1 MCVSHAWSP
10 PSSDPPFLS
19 IVGLLVCPRIDVI
32 LRRLLQRFSFS
43 FCWLCQFLL
52 LPLSSILPPLNH
64 IPWQAG
70 RMDAVSAR
78 GGGILGSAASFGY
91 FCRRFRPNFAGRGIC
106 LTSFSNVLLRFSFFL
121 LLLITFRTS
130 GQLSA
135 LRFPTLPRTLS
146 LSLYASASCQ
156 FEISDRLWFFMPRFW
171 RLLRHASH
179 PAAGV
184 CCKSAAT
191 VLQSALSIFV

>member
-1 MCVSHAWSP
+1 MGCVCCVTCHNFYLCQLMPHSFNALFQFPRKTVNKMCVSHAWSP

-106 LTSFSNVLLRFSFFL
+106 LTSFSNVLLRFSFF
-121 LLLITFRTS
+121 FH
-130 GQLSA
+130 
-135 LRFPTLPRTLS
+135 
-146 LSLYASASCQ
+146 Y
-156 FEISDRLWFFMPRFW
+156 
-171 RLLRHASH
+171 
-179 PAAGV
+179 
-184 CCKSAAT
+184 
-191 VLQSALSIFV
+191 